1 MLHLWYVEQLLKG
14 THANASVIGAS
25 TGAMGQPTP
34 APPPDLTED
43 EALSYIDPGYEVL
56 EKVRGT
62 NAIPKTIAQLSDPI
76 PLSDIHDVGIRLH
89 QDEHR
94 RFLPSPLCH
103 R

>member
-1 MLHLWYVEQLLKG
+1 MEE
-14 THANASVIGAS
+14 TPTNACVIGAS

-43 EALSYIDPGYEVL
+43 EALSYIDPGYEIL

-62 NAIPKTIAQLSDPI
+62 NVISRMIAKLSDPI
-76 PLSDIHDVGIRLH
+76 SLSNIHDVGIRLH